1 MVEKGGAQLHKQS
14 KDEKLLNIVERI
26 DDVITT
32 SLVVAENHKRN
43 HKEMLRT
50 IRRRKRPDL
59 FFQSTY
65 IDRKGEQRPM
75 FLITEEGLELLN
87 IHKNIVDKQ
96 KGWIA

>member
-1 MVEKGGAQLHKQS
+1 MYKQLNNEKQRHI
-14 KDEKLLNIVERI
+14 N
-26 DDVITT
+26 DVVTT
-32 SLVVAENHKRN
+32 SLVVAENQKRN

-59 FFQSTY
+59 FFSSTY
-65 IDRKGEQRPM
+65 IDRKGERRPM

-87 IHKNIVDKQ
+87 IHKSIVDKQ